1 MSNSKLASQPAS
13 RSLIH
18 CLFENLDNCACN
30 FRRDPFH
37 ICPGTRKFILVS
49 KIINKLP
56 LCIIDSFNQTRP
68 DRFSVIEEGGVGGC
82 QLKQGDFSSSKGD
95 RGVLRNGGGEPKV
108 LYGFHGVGES
118 IFHQNLYL
126 MVLMELARAAC
137 IEYRPPYSSFA
148 FFG

>member
-108 LYGFHGVGES
+108 LRSEEHTS
-118 IFHQNLYL
+118 
-126 MVLMELARAAC
+126 ELQSRGHLVC
-137 IEYRPPYSSFA
+137 RHLLEVRNSNN
-148 FFG
+148 